1 MQEPARRG
9 IHGAESPDWPLP
21 DSLSPGAQQQDRP
34 PPDTLSPDAQQQ
46 DWPPPDTRSRDIQR
60 PDWPLAGSRP
70 PPIQPPD
77 WPPPETP
84 RPEDEPTVP
93 IEGLPFAGPGLPGP
107 GTDEPTLELPIIG
120 PADAGPAAPGRR
132 WLIGAGVIA
141 ALLLLAG
148 GGAVALGHTNQQ
160 SAGYREPAGYRD
172 GAAAVPSAVP
182 VDRAHTAKAPLDGRT
197 EAGFD
202 LVDGVAAVS
211 LRTADLAGDLYR
223 ISTPSVTPR
232 VSDEN
237 GRIRLFLDGA
247 GSPAPAVEIALS
259 AKVRWN
265 LRVGGG
271 TELSTIDLSRAR
283 LGAIDLAGGASQ
295 INLTLPRP
303 DGTLTVRMSGG
314 VNQFDVHTAGVPV
327 RVRLGSGAGRVVL
340 DGTSHSGVAAGALFT
355 PERWNETVD
364 RIDVDAIA
372 GMSALTVG
380 P

>member
-1 MQEPARRG
+1 VQ
-9 IHGAESPDWPLP
+9 WP
-21 DSLSPGAQQQDRP
+21 G
-34 PPDTLSPDAQQQ
+34 
-46 DWPPPDTRSRDIQR
+46 
-60 PDWPLAGSRP
+60 WPLAGSRP

-93 IEGLPFAGPGLPGP
+93 IEGLPFAGPGLAGP

-120 PADAGPAAPGRR
+120 FADTGPAAPGRR

-148 GGAVALGHTNQQ
+148 AGAVVRGHTTQQ

-172 GAAAVPSAVP
+172 GAAAVPSVVP
-182 VDRAHTAKAPLDGRT
+182 VDPSVVPVDGARTAKAPLDGRT

-202 LVDGVAAVS
+202 LVEGVAAVS

-232 VSDEN
+232 VTDEN
-237 GRIRLFLDGA
+237 GRIRLFLDGI
-247 GSPAPAVEIALS
+247 GSPAAAVEIALS

-271 TELSTIDLSRAR
+271 TQLSTIDLSGAR

-314 VNQFDVHTAGVPV
+314 VNEFDVHAAGVPV

-355 PERWNETVD
+355 PERWNQTVN
-364 RIDVDAIA
+364 RIDVNAIA